1 MDDILKTGVGGLA
14 LDNPFIAA
22 SGTAGFIHDAPRMM
36 RLELFAAAVTKTITS
51 QPREG
56 NPQPRVWETP
66 SGVVNSVGIENPGVE
81 RFVSE
86 HLPNLRITER
96 LKVIVSVGGK
106 GVEELASVLRHLAL
120 HRNSFDS
127 VELNLSCPNIR
138 GRMLAQSAK
147 RTAEAVASA
156 KELLPR
162 TPLFVK
168 LTPAVTD
175 VVKVAAAA
183 LDAGAD
189 ALVLTNTHPALTI
202 DPESLKP
209 ALGNIYGGLSG
220 PAVKPLTL
228 RAVYAVYGK
237 LRCPIV
243 ASGGITNAQ
252 DTLEAL
258 AAGASAVQIGTASL
272 TNPGI
277 IEVTLADLKALLS
290 ARGIHSVKEVIGL
303 AHRNDRDA

>member
-1 MDDILKTGVGGLA
+1 MDDILKTGAGGLA

-22 SGTAGFIHDAPRMM
+22 SGTAGFIHDSPKIM
-36 RLELFAAAVTKTITS
+36 RLELFGAAVTKTITLK
-51 QPREG
+51 PREG

-106 GVEELASVLRHLAL
+106 SVKEITSILRHLAP

-127 VELNLSCPNIR
+127 VELNLSCPNI
-138 GRMLAQSAK
+138 GGKMLAQSPK
-147 RTAEAVASA
+147 KTAEAVACA
-156 KELLPR
+156 KELLP
-162 TPLFVK
+162 TPLLVK
-168 LTPAVTD
+168 LSPAVTD
-175 VVKVAAAA
+175 VVKVAATA
-183 LDAGAD
+183 LQAGAD

-228 RAVYAVYGK
+228 RTIYAVYSK

-258 AAGASAVQIGTASL
+258 AAGASAVQIGTANL

-277 IEVTLADLKALLS
+277 IEETLADLKTLLS

-303 AHRNDRDA
+303 AHRND